1 MENFTLIPATDP
13 LCQELQRGHN
23 SYSDGA
29 VICKMRHI
37 LDKTGE
43 WLVGPIPDA
52 PNPNEPWANVHPGD
66 NYKAIPA
73 ELIDPSGMS
82 PRMNIYFIRMWTRAC
97 KECGTAVTYKD
108 NYYNMCTQC
117 GDAQTEGG
125 A

>member
-1 MENFTLIPATDP
+1 MQNESHTR
-13 LCQELQRGHN
+13 Q
-23 SYSDGA
+23 
-29 VICKMRHI
+29 
-37 LDKTGE
+37 
-43 WLVGPIPDA
+43 
-52 PNPNEPWANVHPGD
+52 NEPWANVHPGD